1 MKPTELPILPF
12 ANKKKWTDWLVK
24 QHDKSTGVWLK
35 LAKKNTGIA
44 SITYEEALEVALCYG
59 WIDGQKGSFDDQ
71 YWLQKFT
78 PRGPKSIWSKINTE
92 KVERLIK
99 SGEMMPAGLKAI
111 EAAKKDGR
119 WDAAY
124 ASQKNIGIPEDFQS
138 ALEKSKKAKEFFATL
153 KSSERYSFLFRIQ
166 TAKKA
171 ETRAKRIQQFVE
183 MLERNEKFHE
193 FLAKKSNRLQAS

>member
-1 MKPTELPILPF
+1 MKSTELPILPF
-12 ANKKKWTDWLVK
+12 ANKKKWTNWLAK
-24 QHDKSTGVWLK
+24 QHDRSAGVWLK
-35 LAKKNTGIA
+35 IAKKDSGIA
-44 SITYEEALEVALCYG
+44 TVTYDEALESALCYG
-59 WIDGQKGSFDDQ
+59 WIDGQKKGFDDQ

-99 SGEMMPAGLKAI
+99 SGEMQPAGLKAI

-124 ASQKNIGIPEDFQS
+124 ASQKNISIPEDFQA
-138 ALEKSKKAKEFFATL
+138 ALDRNKKAKAFFDTL
-153 KSSERYSFLFRIQ
+153 KSAERYSFLFRIQ

-193 FLAKKSNRLQAS
+193 FLARKK